1 MGTSE
6 IVIIALLVLL
16 FFGGKRLPDFVRSLG
31 KSVEE
36 FRNAVK
42 DDKNSSKS

>member
-1 MGTSE
+1 MGTTE
-6 IVIIALLVLL
+6 VIIFAALILF

-36 FRNAVK
+36 FKKALQ
-42 DDKNSSKS
+42 DKEDSKK

>member
-1 MGTSE
+1 MGSSE
-6 IVIIALLVLL
+6 IIIIAVLVLI

-36 FRNAVK
+36 FKKALK
-42 DDKNSSKS
+42 EDKK

>member
-1 MGTSE
+1 MGSSE
-6 IVIIALLVLL
+6 IIIIAILVLI

-36 FRNAVK
+36 FKKALNE
-42 DDKNSSKS
+42 DKK

>member
-6 IVIIALLVLL
+6 IIIIALLVLI
-16 FFGGKRLPDFVRSLG
+16 FFGGKRLPDFIRSLG

-36 FRNAVK
+36 FK
-42 DDKNSSKS
+42 KGLKEEKKS